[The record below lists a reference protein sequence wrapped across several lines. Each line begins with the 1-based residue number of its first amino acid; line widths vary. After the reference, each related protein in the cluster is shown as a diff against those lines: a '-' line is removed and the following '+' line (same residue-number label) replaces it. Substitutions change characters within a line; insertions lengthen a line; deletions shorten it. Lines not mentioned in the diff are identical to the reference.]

1 MEKIKKLFK
10 VIIVLTVFTA
20 SHAQDIIEE
29 KEIKPSFNISGTIDT
44 YMRHNFSSDKIAAPA
59 TSFANLPG
67 FALGMANLIISYEGE
82 KSGFVADLVYGP
94 RGAEAVFNSK
104 GSSNLINQMYVY
116 LNINQK
122 AKISMGNFNT
132 FLGYEM
138 ISPTSNFN
146 YSTSYMFSF
155 GPFSHTGIK
164 VDYTL
169 SKNSSLMVGILN
181 PSDWTEDNRS
191 YDDKGK
197 LSSVG
202 RYWLGLQLGFSGQY
216 LNYLGG
222 QGYSQIDFTG
232 GFNLTESFFLGINA
246 TSATNIV
253 SDGGFLGFALYPQL
267 TLSDSFSL
275 GLRGE
280 IFSDKNDFIGVFG
293 IKSGDAENAS
303 ITLTGSYTS
312 GNMILKPEIRIDSA
326 SEKIFIANTDASNN
340 LASFVIA
347 AIYSF

>member
-1 MEKIKKLFK
+1 M
-10 VIIVLTVFTA
+10 
-20 SHAQDIIEE
+20 
-29 KEIKPSFNISGTIDT
+29 
-44 YMRHNFSSDKIAAPA
+44 
-59 TSFANLPG
+59 
-67 FALGMANLIISYEGE
+67 
-82 KSGFVADLVYGP
+82 VA
-94 RGAEAVFNSK
+94 
-104 GSSNLINQMYVY
+104 
-116 LNINQK
+116 
-122 AKISMGNFNT
+122 SMGNFIT

-267 TLSDSFSL
+267 TLSESFSL

-326 SEKIFIANTDASNN
+326 SEKIFIANLNASNN